1 VRRSLAVKLTLL
13 PMLASA
19 AAAAQPAPSDEP
31 PVQPPGATEP
41 VQPPGA
47 TEPVQPPGATEPVL
61 SPPGL
66 TPGIDECSA
75 DPEDPRCPPLDECQ
89 TDPSDPPCPPPEEE
103 SPEAEGYGGY
113 VHGIFGGPIRVR
125 HHHHHH
131 RGVFRGG
138 FGHYFWASGG

>member
-1 VRRSLAVKLTLL
+1 MAVRRSMAVKLTLL

-19 AAAAQPAPSDEP
+19 AVAAQPASEDEP
-31 PVQPPGATEP
+31 PLQPPGATEP
-41 VQPPGA
+41 M
-47 TEPVQPPGATEPVL
+47 L

-66 TPGIDECSA
+66 TPTIDECSA
-75 DPEDPRCPPLDECQ
+75 DPDDPRCPPIDEC
-89 TDPSDPPCPPPEEE
+89 DVDADDDDAANADDSGCPPVDDEP
-103 SPEAEGYGGY
+103 PVVDYGGY
-113 VHGIFGGPIRVR
+113 AHGVFVGRIHGRH

>member
-1 VRRSLAVKLTLL
+1 MRRSLAVKLTLL

-31 PVQPPGATEP
+31 PQQPPGATEP
-41 VQPPGA
+41 MLA
-47 TEPVQPPGATEPVL
+47 
-61 SPPGL
+61 PPGL
-66 TPGIDECSA
+66 TPATDPCS
-75 DPEDPRCPPLDECQ
+75 DPDDPRCPLLDECQ
-89 TDPSDPPCPPPEEE
+89 TDPSDPPCPPEEEE

-113 VHGIFGGPIRVR
+113 VHGIFGGRLLGR